1 MTNLQTYYFNLVP
14 FYIFIFIVTS
24 FNPATQNVP
33 VKFWT
38 LHPKNSPRQT
48 LATYTR
54 KKKYDQIKITLF
66 SNTKVSTFEL
76 MLKYVTPK
84 INSKSLHIEYN
95 KKGK

>member
-1 MTNLQTYYFNLVP
+1 MPNLQSYYFNLVP

-38 LHPKNSPRQT
+38 LHPKNSPSQT

-54 KKKYDQIKITLF
+54 KKKYDQIKYYVIFEHKSKYIWTYVEIC
-66 SNTKVSTFEL
+66 NTK
-76 MLKYVTPK
+76 
-84 INSKSLHIEYN
+84 N
-95 KKGK
+95 